1 MNALATA
8 PLGRT
13 TSVPSAPA
21 RIPAAYLSLISVSFY
36 QLKRDLER
44 LLQSGWD
51 EAQRSR
57 AEELASTMTD
67 ACVRQGLT
75 DVVWFTRS
83 LTRLTRLSRA
93 QALPIA
99 PAIREKVGILL
110 REGDRQLSKHFA
122 RLSG

>member
-8 PLGRT
+8 PRGRT
-13 TSVPSAPA
+13 VSVPPAPA
-21 RIPAAYLSLISVSFY
+21 RIPAAYLSLLSVSFY
-36 QLKRDLER
+36 QLKRDLDR
-44 LLQSGWD
+44 LIQLGWD
-51 EAQRSR
+51 ESQRIR

-83 LTRLTRLSRA
+83 LTRLIRLSRT
-93 QALPIA
+93 QALPIL
-99 PAIREKVGILL
+99 PTIREKVGILL
-110 REGDRQLSKHFA
+110 REGDRQLSKHVA

>member
-1 MNALATA
+1 M
-8 PLGRT
+8 
-13 TSVPSAPA
+13 SVPPAPA

-36 QLKRDLER
+36 QLKQDLER
-44 LLQSGWD
+44 LLRSGWD
-51 EAQRSR
+51 EAERIR

-93 QALPIA
+93 QVLPIR
-99 PAIREKVGILL
+99 PAIREKIGILL

>member
-13 TSVPSAPA
+13 ISVPPTPA

-36 QLKRDLER
+36 QLKRDLDR

-51 EAQRSR
+51 EVQRSR

-99 PAIREKVGILL
+99 PTIREKIGILL

>member
-13 TSVPSAPA
+13 MSVPPAPA

-36 QLKRDLER
+36 QLKQDLER
-44 LLQSGWD
+44 LLRSGWD
-51 EAQRSR
+51 EAERIR

-93 QALPIA
+93 QVLPIR
-99 PAIREKVGILL
+99 PAIREKIGILL